1 MSFKLRIV
9 LILLVFLAD
18 IFSFHQIRRGKMSLN
33 HSLLWIFISLLLLV
47 IALFPGVAF
56 WLAGLMGIET
66 PVNMVFLSFAFFS
79 IALFIYL
86 TNVVSRE
93 DRINRRLT
101 QKVALLEKR
110 IGQLEAAAAPG
121 HEAESEGKADGKSEG
136 RADGDE

>member
-1 MSFKLRIV
+1 MTVKNVEKLEKSRVALEIAV
-9 LILLVFLAD
+9 GELDKYVVSKVDGTGAVFAAYL
-18 IFSFHQIRRGKMSLN
+18 
-33 HSLLWIFISLLLLV
+33 
-47 IALFPGVAF
+47 
-56 WLAGLMGIET
+56 
-66 PVNMVFLSFAFFS
+66 FS

-121 HEAESEGKADGKSEG
+121 EAGKEEGKAEG
-136 RADGDE
+136 HE